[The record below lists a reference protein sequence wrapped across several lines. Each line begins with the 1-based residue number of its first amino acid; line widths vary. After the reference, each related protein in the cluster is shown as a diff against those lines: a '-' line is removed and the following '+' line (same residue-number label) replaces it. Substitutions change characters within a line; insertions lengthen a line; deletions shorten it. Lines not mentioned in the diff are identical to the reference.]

1 MANAFL
7 AETPCLRD
15 VLWQTTLL
23 LSLGVLAAFIW
34 SRQPARAH
42 RFLLLGM
49 IAAVLA
55 PLLSYAGRQKGWGL
69 FVRTESVRAE
79 PAVPIPQTDL
89 PFAMV
94 QRHEPEPVRYTLST
108 VTAPAPAVAQFE
120 SIATV
125 QEIAA
130 SPGEAEAPPMFS
142 PASLLAWFWAIL
154 TGLVLARLLV
164 AIVQGCRLL
173 AGARPLDDAG
183 LQETLNRAMAK
194 LSLRGAPVLLTSDR
208 IASPV
213 IWCWGRRPII
223 LLPQKP
229 GFLEKPGFSDVDWLG
244 VLCHELA
251 HWKRR
256 DHWSS
261 LIAEVVVA
269 LLPVQPLAWWAR
281 RRLAHL
287 CERACDDWVL
297 ASGQYPVHYAESLLG
312 LL

>member
-7 AETPCLRD
+7 AETPFLRD

-42 RFLLLGM
+42 RLLLLAM
-49 IAAVLA
+49 IAAVLT
-55 PLLSYAGRQKGWGL
+55 PLLSYAVRQTGWGL
-69 FVRTESVRAE
+69 FARAKAAKAE
-79 PAVPIPQTDL
+79 PAAPIPQADL
-89 PFAMV
+89 TFATV
-94 QRHEPEPVRYTLST
+94 QTQEPEPVRYTVSRG
-108 VTAPAPAVAQFE
+108 TAPAPAVARFE
-120 SIATV
+120 STAIV

-130 SPGEAEAPPMFS
+130 APGEAEAPPTFS
-142 PASLLAWFWAIL
+142 PASLLAWLWAIL

-173 AGARPLDDAG
+173 AGARPLDDAR
-183 LQETLNRAMAK
+183 LHDALNRAMGK
-194 LSLRGAPVLLTSDR
+194 LGLRGMPVLLTSER

-281 RRLAHL
+281 RRLGQL

-297 ASGQYPVHYAESLLG
+297 ASGQ
-312 LL
+312 